1 MIRES
6 LTIDVAALVREG
18 DQHLAYA
25 IERPLRT
32 GHIHP
37 QPYDVPEEKEHDS
50 ERSDPAQHRAFG
62 PSKKCCI
69 TAQKF
74 PQAGYAGHRILS
86 SCKTDCVMLQRQGKP
101 SQLPCLAQQRQKL
114 SEIP

>member
-6 LTIDVAALVREG
+6 LTIDVAALIREG
-18 DQHLAYA
+18 DQHRAYTS
-25 IERPLRT
+25 ERPLRT

-37 QPYDVPEEKEHDS
+37 QPYDVPEKKEYDS

-62 PSKKCCI
+62 PSEKGSI

-74 PQAGYAGHRILS
+74 PQAGYASHRILS
-86 SCKTDCVMLQRQGKP
+86 LW
-101 SQLPCLAQQRQKL
+101 
-114 SEIP
+114 